1 MAPKMKHVG
10 VAKRKRL
17 ILTTDIGLALALL
30 AAVLQFFN
38 SDLSA
43 ALWIGGGL
51 LAAVGLVWLR
61 QSIGGADLPGAE
73 LDEYETRRHVE
84 ARDDGLRGAIILSS
98 ALFAVAGCVALAA
111 RFSPEVSSIDVALF
125 FAKLLY
131 CQMVWIPF
139 AVARSLAGKINRDEL
154 IA

>member
-1 MAPKMKHVG
+1 MALKTEHVS
-10 VAKRKRL
+10 VEKRKRL
-17 ILTTDIGLALALL
+17 ILTTDSGLALALL

-38 SDLSA
+38 SGMSTV
-43 ALWIGGGL
+43 LWIGGGL
-51 LAAVGLVWLR
+51 IAAVGLVWLR

>member
-17 ILTTDIGLALALL
+17 ILTTDSGLALALL

-139 AVARSLAGKINRDEL
+139 AVARSLAVKINRDEL

>member
-1 MAPKMKHVG
+1 MATQIKHVG

-98 ALFAVAGCVALAA
+98 ALFTVAGCVALAA

-131 CQMVWIPF
+131 CQMIWIPF

>member
-1 MAPKMKHVG
+1 MAQKMKHVG

-17 ILTTDIGLALALL
+17 VLTTDVGLALTLL

-38 SDLSA
+38 SGLST

-51 LAAVGLVWLR
+51 IAAVGLVWLR
-61 QSIGGADLPGAE
+61 RSIGGADLPGAE
-73 LDEYETRRHVE
+73 LDEYETQRHME
-84 ARDDGLRGAIILSS
+84 ARDDGLRLSIMLAS
-98 ALFAVAGCVALAA
+98 AMFVVAGGIAVAAQL
-111 RFSPEVSSIDVALF
+111 SPEVSSIDVALF
-125 FAKLLY
+125 FAKLAY
-131 CQMVWIPF
+131 CQMIWIPF

>member
-51 LAAVGLVWLR
+51 LAAIGLVWLR

-131 CQMVWIPF
+131 CQMIWIPF

>member
-1 MAPKMKHVG
+1 MAQKMKHVG

-17 ILTTDIGLALALL
+17 ILITDIGLALTLL

-38 SDLSA
+38 NDLSA

-51 LAAVGLVWLR
+51 IAAVGLVWLR
-61 QSIGGADLPGAE
+61 RSIGGADLPGAE
-73 LDEYETRRHVE
+73 LDEYETQRHIE
-84 ARDDGLRGAIILSS
+84 ARDDGLRWSIMLSV
-98 ALFAVAGCVALAA
+98 AMFVVAGFVALAA
-111 RFSPEVSSIDVALF
+111 RFSLEVSSIDVALF
-125 FAKLLY
+125 FSKLAY
-131 CQMVWIPF
+131 CQMIWIPF

>member
-38 SDLSA
+38 NDLSM

-51 LAAVGLVWLR
+51 LAAIGLVWLR

>member
-1 MAPKMKHVG
+1 MALKTEHVS
-10 VAKRKRL
+10 VEKRKRL
-17 ILTTDIGLALALL
+17 ILTTDSGLALALL

-38 SDLSA
+38 NDLSA

-51 LAAVGLVWLR
+51 LAAIGLVWLR
-61 QSIGGADLPGAE
+61 ASIGGADLPGAE

-98 ALFAVAGCVALAA
+98 ALFTVAGCVALAA

-131 CQMVWIPF
+131 CQMIWIPF

>member
-1 MAPKMKHVG
+1 MALKTEHVS
-10 VAKRKRL
+10 VEKRKRL
-17 ILTTDIGLALALL
+17 ILTTDSGLALALL

-131 CQMVWIPF
+131 CQMIWIPF

>member
-1 MAPKMKHVG
+1 MTPKMKHVG
-10 VAKRKRL
+10 VVKRNRL
-17 ILTTDIGLALALL
+17 ILTTDIGLALTLL

-38 SDLSA
+38 SGLST

-51 LAAVGLVWLR
+51 IAAVGLVWLR
-61 QSIGGADLPGAE
+61 ASIGGADLPGTE
-73 LDEYETRRHVE
+73 LDEYETQRHME
-84 ARDDGLRGAIILSS
+84 ARDDGLHWSIMLS
-98 ALFAVAGCVALAA
+98 AAMFVVAGFVALAA

-125 FAKLLY
+125 FAKLAY

>member
-17 ILTTDIGLALALL
+17 ILTTDIGLALTLL

>member
-1 MAPKMKHVG
+1 MATQRKPVG
-10 VAKRKRL
+10 VVKRKRL

-61 QSIGGADLPGAE
+61 ASIGGADLPGA
-73 LDEYETRRHVE
+73 
-84 ARDDGLRGAIILSS
+84 
-98 ALFAVAGCVALAA
+98 
-111 RFSPEVSSIDVALF
+111 
-125 FAKLLY
+125 
-131 CQMVWIPF
+131 
-139 AVARSLAGKINRDEL
+139 
-154 IA
+154 

>member
-1 MAPKMKHVG
+1 MATQIKHVG

-51 LAAVGLVWLR
+51 LAAIGLVWLR
-61 QSIGGADLPGAE
+61 ASIGGADLPGAE

-98 ALFAVAGCVALAA
+98 ALFTVAGCVALAA